1 MQNGRAL
8 LNTCYTV
15 TEPPEQLTASACN
28 LWALYTVY
36 INSHVG
42 FTAFIVLGTFLA
54 KQSINL

>member
-54 KQSINL
+54 